1 MKTLMLPAA
10 FAAVLSLAA
19 CTSTEPVKSAAENG
33 LRREL
38 ETVGEV
44 VSFKEVRSEEKE
56 LPDGRALVL
65 TFESEVKWLTLE
77 EALAKT
83 GGPEGAQA
91 YLDKLEYV
99 STHLGGGTKPGD
111 RQVMTGALLLA
122 KSDIGWQYR
131 GLVAE

>member
-1 MKTLMLPAA
+1 MKKLSLAAA
-10 FAAVLSLAA
+10 FAAVLALAG

-38 ETVGEV
+38 AAVGEV
-44 VSFKEVRSEEKE
+44 VSFKEVKSEEKE
-56 LPDGRALVL
+56 LPGGRALVL

-83 GGPEGAQA
+83 GGPAGAQA

-99 STHLGGGTKPGD
+99 STRLDGGTKPGD

-122 KSDIGWQYR
+122 KSDIGWQYK
-131 GLVAE
+131 GLVTE